1 MTEQAI
7 YADLSAKFGDRI
19 IEFVEE
25 ETLNPNVVV
34 RPNALAKI
42 CTYLKDTETLQFD
55 SLMNLA
61 GHDPDGESEL
71 SVIYHL
77 HSTEL
82 DHYIT
87 LKVLVDR
94 DLPVVDSI
102 ANIYRTADWHEREA
116 WDLYGIKFTGHPDLK
131 RILLEEDWEGHPLKK
146 DYVAAEFYRGMR
158 IAKVK

>member
-1 MTEQAI
+1 MTEQEI
-7 YADLSAKFGDRI
+7 YADLSAKFSDKI
-19 IEFVEE
+19 VELIEA
-25 ETLNPNVVV
+25 ETFNPTVVV
-34 RPNALAKI
+34 APAAI
-42 CTYLKDTETLQFD
+42 TEVCHYLKDTETLNFN

-61 GHDPDGESEL
+61 GHDTDGESDL

-87 LKVLVDR
+87 LKAFTNRENSEVSSV
-94 DLPVVDSI
+94 
-102 ANIYRTADWHEREA
+102 ANIYGTADWHEREA

-158 IAKVK
+158 IEKVK